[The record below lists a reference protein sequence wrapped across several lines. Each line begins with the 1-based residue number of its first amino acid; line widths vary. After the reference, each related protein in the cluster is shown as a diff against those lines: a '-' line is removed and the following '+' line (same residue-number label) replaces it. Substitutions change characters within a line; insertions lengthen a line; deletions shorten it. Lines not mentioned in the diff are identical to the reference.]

1 MTRSS
6 IIVDLLIAVF
16 IGMSLISFIPIVSIS
31 INSRSHRTM
40 TASLQAAQN
49 LPLSLFAEWR
59 RWM

>member
-49 LPLSLFAEWR
+49 LP
-59 RWM
+59 